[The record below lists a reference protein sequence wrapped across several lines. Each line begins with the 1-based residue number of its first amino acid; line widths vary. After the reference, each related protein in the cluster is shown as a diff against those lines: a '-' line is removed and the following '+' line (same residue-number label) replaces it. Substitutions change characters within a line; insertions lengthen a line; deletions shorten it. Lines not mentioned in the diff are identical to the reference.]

1 VYYAFFFAL
10 TKDLKM
16 MLRILLTLMIVA
28 VLGTAHAEEIVLED
42 NGLHLDG
49 RLSVADGHQIQEG
62 VVLLLHGTFAH
73 NDMEIIQALEG
84 LLNEKG
90 YNTLAINLG
99 LGVDNRHG
107 QLDCGNTHR
116 HRHTDALHELD
127 LWVSWLKSQDVK
139 RIVLM
144 GHSRGGNQVVWY
156 AMAHPDPVIQKV
168 VAIAPM
174 TWDRKAE
181 AAEYQKRYGQS
192 LDEVM
197 ARARELQERGNGEAI
212 MRPVGFV
219 YCQDAAV
226 SADAFI
232 DYYQDVPEK
241 NTPSIVDK
249 VGVPVMV
256 FAGSEDDVVKSL
268 VPQMK
273 SKLKPGKVELVIID
287 GADHF
292 FRDLYAEDLV
302 DDATAFIGWQE
313 D

>member
-1 VYYAFFFAL
+1 MYYAFFFTL
-10 TKDLKM
+10 TKDLKT
-16 MLRILLTLMIVA
+16 MLRILLTLMIVT
-28 VLGTAHAEEIVLED
+28 VLGTVHAEEIVLED

-49 RLSVADGHQIQEG
+49 RLSLADGHQIQEG

-73 NDMEIIQALEG
+73 NNMEIIQALEG
-84 LLNEKG
+84 LLNDKG

-107 QLDCGNTHR
+107 QLDCGITHR

-127 LWVSWLKSQDVK
+127 LWVAWLKSKDVK

-156 AMAHPDPVIQKV
+156 AMEHPDPIIQRV
-168 VAIAPM
+168 VAISPM
-174 TWDRKAE
+174 TWDIKAE
-181 AAEYQKRYGQS
+181 AADYQKRFGQS

-197 ARARELQERGNGEAI
+197 ARARELQERGNGEAV
-212 MRPVGFV
+212 MRPVGLI
-219 YCQDAAV
+219 YCKDAAV

-241 NTPSIVDK
+241 NTPSIVDRLS
-249 VGVPVMV
+249 VPVLV
-256 FAGSEDDVVKSL
+256 FAGSEDDVNKSL
-268 VPQMK
+268 LQQMK
-273 SKLKPGKVELVIID
+273 GRLKPGKVDMVVID

-302 DDATAFIGWQE
+302 DEADVFIGWQQ

>member
-1 VYYAFFFAL
+1 MYYAFFFAL
-10 TKDLKM
+10 TKDLKT
-16 MLRILLTLMIVA
+16 MLRILLTLLIVA

-42 NGLHLDG
+42 NGLHLNG
-49 RLSVADGHQIQEG
+49 RLSQAGGHQLNEG

-73 NDMEIIQALEG
+73 NDMEIIQTLAG

-107 QLDCGNTHR
+107 QLDCNVTHR
-116 HRHTDALHELD
+116 HRHTDALHELG
-127 LWVSWLKSQDVK
+127 LWVKWLKSQDVK
-139 RIVLM
+139 RIALM

-156 AMAHPDPVIQKV
+156 AKEHPDPAIQKV

-174 TWDRKAE
+174 TWDSKAE
-181 AAEYQKRYGQS
+181 AAEYKKRYGQS
-192 LDEVM
+192 LDGVM
-197 ARARELQERGNGEAI
+197 RRARALQDRGNGEAI
-212 MRPVGFV
+212 IRPVGFV
-219 YCQDAAV
+219 YCKDAAV

-232 DYYQDVPEK
+232 DYYQDVGEK

-249 VGVPVMV
+249 LGVPVMV
-256 FAGSEDDVVKSL
+256 FAGSEDDVAKRL

-273 SKLKPGKVELVIID
+273 AKLKPGKVDLVIID

-302 DDATAFIGWQE
+302 DEAAAFIGWQE